1 MAQALKIGGEVQ
13 TKSWWVPLGNTGIV
27 VPRLSIGTG
36 TYGWGGSSA
45 QTRLGFRVRQI
56 AIDSIRTRCG
66 LV

>member
-1 MAQALKIGGEVQ
+1 LLGTKIFGKEWQDMAQALKIGGEVQ

-45 QTRLGFRVRQI
+45 QKRLGF
-56 AIDSIRTRCG
+56 
-66 LV
+66 